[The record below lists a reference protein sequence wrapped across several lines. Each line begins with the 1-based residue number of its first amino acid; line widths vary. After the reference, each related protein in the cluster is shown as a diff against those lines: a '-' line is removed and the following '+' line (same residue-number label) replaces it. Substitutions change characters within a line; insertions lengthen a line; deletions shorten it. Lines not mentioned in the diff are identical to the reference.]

1 MILSEELPKKL
12 QGIQA
17 FFVPH
22 TVGNM
27 VYWKRTKEGAFL

>member
-12 QGIQA
+12 QDGQI

-22 TVGNM
+22 TGGNM